1 MSRFEEKQKVVEDI
15 KTKFQNS
22 TGVVLADYRGLTVTQ
37 VTDLR
42 AQLREAGVEY
52 RVLKNTMVR
61 RAADELGIEGLDEFG
76 GASISNIKDIK
87 TLCVEL
93 HETSIDMLCGMNDY
107 GINLNTDINEIKIIA
122 MKLIDKYEEKGE
134 II

>member
-1 MSRFEEKQKVVEDI
+1 MKIKDLFKKEKEIIITIPVG
-15 KTKFQNS
+15 TK
-22 TGVVLADYRGLTVTQ
+22 YHI
-37 VTDLR
+37 
-42 AQLREAGVEY
+42 Y
-52 RVLKNTMVR
+52 
-61 RAADELGIEGLDEFG
+61 IEGLDEFG

-107 GINLNTDINEIKIIA
+107 GINLNTDIDEIKIIA